1 MNNFDSIILFVS
13 TLIGSIFLG
22 FLLQFIVKIIAKS
35 KKLVNANDLNVSS
48 LVSVFF
54 LSISR
59 AIPFLF
65 LVIGLKIS
73 LSFLIISD
81 SLDSII
87 SDILSVLTIIS
98 VGYFIFCLVDLV
110 NYLLNNITKKTET
123 TIDDMVVPM
132 VRKTL
137 RVAIVVLVL
146 VQIAQVLSDKPITSI
161 LAGLGVG
168 GLAVALAAQEAIK
181 NFFGSLIIFAD
192 KPFELGEY
200 VGVNDCKGIVEEVGF
215 RSTRIRTLDGHLVTI
230 PNGELA
236 NQMIENISKRPYIKR
251 KFELGITYDT
261 PPEKLDQA
269 KSILNEILSDN
280 PFSHE
285 DYPPQIYFKD
295 FNSSSLDLIVFY
307 WFYSNDYW
315 AYMNFADKVNSDILK
330 KFNEAKIDF
339 AFPTR
344 TVHMNPINI
353 EK

>member
-35 KKLVNANDLNVSS
+35 KKFVNTEDLNVSS

-81 SLDSII
+81 SLDSLI

-137 RVAIVVLVL
+137 KIAIVVLVF
-146 VQIAQVLSDKPITSI
+146 
-161 LAGLGVG
+161 G
-168 GLAVALAAQEAIK
+168 K
-181 NFFGSLIIFAD
+181 NFL
-192 KPFELGEY
+192 
-200 VGVNDCKGIVEEVGF
+200 
-215 RSTRIRTLDGHLVTI
+215 
-230 PNGELA
+230 
-236 NQMIENISKRPYIKR
+236 
-251 KFELGITYDT
+251 KFYLE
-261 PPEKLDQA
+261 
-269 KSILNEILSDN
+269 
-280 PFSHE
+280 
-285 DYPPQIYFKD
+285 
-295 FNSSSLDLIVFY
+295 
-307 WFYSNDYW
+307 
-315 AYMNFADKVNSDILK
+315 
-330 KFNEAKIDF
+330 
-339 AFPTR
+339 R
-344 TVHMNPINI
+344 
-353 EK
+353 